1 MLDGSQHADGATW
14 RDGCNTCR
22 CAGGRATCL
31 PVSCDCSAVAPRADP
46 GCCPQCYDQQVCRHQ
61 RIPGLAYTSGQ
72 RWIHD
77 CMECECMVSA
87 VILYILDSGYPVE
100 LETKV
105 HLKFHNHREW
115 PHKGLLLVES
125 TY

>member
-14 RDGCNTCR
+14 RDGCNTCT

-105 HLKFHNHREW
+105 HLKFQNHRES
-115 PHKGLLLVES
+115 KGLHI
-125 TY
+125 

>member
-1 MLDGSQHADGATW
+1 MHICMHTFEWSFYIDQIFPVPDCVLDGSQHADGATW

-87 VILYILDSGYPVE
+87 VIYI
-100 LETKV
+100 
-105 HLKFHNHREW
+105 
-115 PHKGLLLVES
+115 
-125 TY
+125 